1 MKAFGANADD
11 VSDCASPGR
20 RARGSATVM
29 IRPPLAAI
37 PVLRNAR
44 RPRRDE
50 NERLGMSGFLM
61 RIRSTPSHCRAMNR
75 GPNALIGATSADI
88 AAHRGIDVGIA
99 WLRHVRK
106 QRGCRHDLT

>member
-1 MKAFGANADD
+1 NEDD
-11 VSDCASPGR
+11 VSDCASSGR

-37 PVLRNAR
+37 PVLRKAGR
-44 RPRRDE
+44 SGRGE
-50 NERLGMSGFLM
+50 NERLGMSGFLT
-61 RIRSTPSHCRAMNR
+61 RIRSTASHSRAMNC

-99 WLRHVRK
+99 WLRRLRK
-106 QRGCRHDLT
+106 QRGCRHDLTRLA